1 MNAQRLKQKRNHDSH
16 KPWLLLW
23 SRDMKWSGC
32 DWPAAAQECLEWPK
46 QTHSC
51 HRTWPINFSLR
62 LHLLY
67 VRYTIKKTQNDRS
80 AGLCWGE
87 KQWFLYVTFSR
98 ADTYEHAR
106 WCKGWSGGFFLRW
119 IMNHESRDASFPEVQ
134 VAAKARSLLFYM
146 TNCS

>member
-1 MNAQRLKQKRNHDSH
+1 MPNVWNKKETMTPTSHDFCCGQETWSEVAVIGQQ
-16 KPWLLLW
+16 LL
-23 SRDMKWSGC
+23 
-32 DWPAAAQECLEWPK
+32 
-46 QTHSC
+46 
-51 HRTWPINFSLR
+51 
-62 LHLLY
+62 
-67 VRYTIKKTQNDRS
+67 RS
-80 AGLCWGE
+80 ASSGQNKLTAVIVLDPSTLVCDCTCYMCVIQSKKHKMIEVLGICWGE